1 MAVVPRG
8 LFISVFETG
17 SLTGTWG
24 FQFRLSWP
32 SSPRESACLHHLS
45 AETASMYH
53 LHTGLFHMGTE
64 HGSQVLILLTKPSP

>member
-24 FQFRLSWP
+24 FQFRLS
-32 SSPRESACLHHLS
+32 CLHHLS

-53 LHTGLFHMGTE
+53 LHTGLFHMGTAR
-64 HGSQVLILLTKPSP
+64 GSQVLILLTKPSP